1 MKRVR
6 VAALLLAAALLATGC
21 AASPA
26 PSATT
31 TDAASPTSTVA
42 SDAVDALSLTG
53 PVEAETIPDMQPVIT
68 DAAPQLPA
76 TVTDADG
83 TKVTVTTAD
92 RVIAL
97 DLYGTLTDTVI
108 GLGLQDRLVGR
119 AMSDTQKALADL
131 PVVSRDGID
140 LNVEAVLDLHPDL
153 VLTNITIGSAASYR
167 QLEAAGV
174 TVMRFAQVPHLDGIA
189 DAIAQVG
196 ATFGVA
202 DAAQQLID
210 HTTAALDDARSQ
222 IAQLKAATTRAPRTV
237 VLYVRGTG
245 GIFFIMGSDYGA
257 SDLIEALGLEDA
269 AGTNGITSLKP
280 ANAEALVTLD
290 PEIILAMTN
299 GIESAGGVDAFLK
312 RPGVSATTAGQNKR
326 LVTAADSQLLSYGP
340 RTPQN
345 LVALAEA
352 IYTAAS

>member
-6 VAALLLAAALLATGC
+6 ATALILTAALLTAGC
-21 AASPA
+21 AASPTA
-26 PSATT
+26 PVETSSP
-31 TDAASPTSTVA
+31 ASTASTQA
-42 SDAVDALSLTG
+42 PGAVDALSLKG
-53 PVEAETIPDMQPVIT
+53 PVEAETIADMHAVVT

-83 TKVTVTTAD
+83 AKITVTKAD

-108 GLGLQDRLVGR
+108 GLGLEDRLVGR
-119 AMSDTQKALADL
+119 AMSDTQQALAEL

-140 LNVEAVLDLHPDL
+140 LNVEAVLDLHPDV
-153 VLTNITIGSAASYR
+153 VLTNTTIGSAASYR

-174 TVMRFAQVPHLDGIA
+174 TVVRFAQAPHLDDIDA
-189 DAIAQVG
+189 AIAQVG
-196 ATFGVA
+196 ATFGMG

-210 HTTAALDDARSQ
+210 ETDAALADARAR
-222 IAQLKAATTRAPRTV
+222 IAELKAATPRAPRAA

-245 GIFFIMGSDYGA
+245 GVFFIMGSDYGA
-257 SDLIEALGLEDA
+257 SDVIEALGLDDA
-269 AGTNGITSLKP
+269 AGDAGITSLKP
-280 ANAEALVTLD
+280 ANAESLVTLD
-290 PEIILAMTN
+290 PEIILAMSA
-299 GIESAGGVDAFLK
+299 GITSAGGVDAFLK
-312 RPGVSATTAGQNKR
+312 RPGLSATTAGANRR
-326 LVTAADSQLLSYGP
+326 LVMAADSQLLSYGP

-352 IYTAAS
+352 IYTDTP